1 MLFNSLSLFHPRLVS
16 KDPSSLERLESKHEN
31 RITMS
36 TCAYCNQYYPFQENS
51 FESHLLITCRF
62 SSYNGVAA
70 RDVVFCP
77 STHDIA
83 QRSEK
88 VNSLLKQAN
97 ASQERIFRAAMISNT
112 MGELTQSESCYD
124 RFKKWVGY
132 LHSLKDESTATQKDV
147 KAAET
152 LKRYGYYGLLNSTIA
167 TKNAREEEL
176 ESSDSDQEE
185 W

>member
-1 MLFNSLSLFHPRLVS
+1 
-16 KDPSSLERLESKHEN
+16 
-31 RITMS
+31 MS
-36 TCAYCNQYYPFQENS
+36 TCAYCNQYYPFKDNS

-77 STHDIA
+77 SVHESA
-83 QRSEK
+83 RRYEK

-97 ASQERIFRAAMISNT
+97 ASQERIFRAAMISNA

-124 RFKKWVGY
+124 RFKNWVEY
-132 LHSLKDESTATQKDV
+132 LHTLKDESTATQKDV
-147 KAAET
+147 KAAQT

-167 TKNAREEEL
+167 TKNAREEDQ
-176 ESSDSDQEE
+176 ESSTEE
-185 W
+185 EEC